1 MYCLDKPDELK
12 LHGNP
17 GDTDGRVLFIHVF
30 KCQGKTNCK
39 SETEIENFIKDKQM
53 VYIYDQ

>member
-39 SETEIENFIKDKQM
+39 SETEIENFIKDK
-53 VYIYDQ
+53 